1 MWWFAYDFRYLPR
14 RRCADAALATRA
26 SSRRARA
33 ASWPSAPRRRTP
45 PARAACADFFFTAS
59 QLGTAVVSV
68 QVLLHTPHARTHPTH
83 YEYSNKPTTTLRLE
97 DRVLEEITG
106 TIHGAVDDGHV
117 VLPLWLHTW
126 EAADVK

>member
-1 MWWFAYDFRYLPR
+1 M
-14 RRCADAALATRA
+14 AL
-26 SSRRARA
+26 S
-33 ASWPSAPRRRTP
+33 
-45 PARAACADFFFTAS
+45 FILFLTAS

-83 YEYSNKPTTTLRLE
+83 YEYSNKPTTILRL

-117 VLPLWLHTW
+117 VLPLWLHARERLQMIFR
-126 EAADVK
+126 EATVPGGNHGRAALEP